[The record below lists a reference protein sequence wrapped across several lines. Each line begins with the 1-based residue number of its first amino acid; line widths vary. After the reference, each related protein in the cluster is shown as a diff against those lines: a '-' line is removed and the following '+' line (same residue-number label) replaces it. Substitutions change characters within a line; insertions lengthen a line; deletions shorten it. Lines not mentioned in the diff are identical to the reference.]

1 MIVFS
6 LRAFRAS
13 EGKYLAVDEQA
24 SAKGPIVV
32 GYLCAANGVV
42 KKSRPDAHLSIHF
55 QVTIDD
61 PARLA
66 PTNPESTEW
75 LKAFVERTK

>member
-24 SAKGPIVV
+24 SKGHIVV
-32 GYLCAANGVV
+32 GYLCAANGAV

-61 PARLA
+61 AGRLA

-75 LKAFVERTK
+75 LNAFVERNK